1 MKKLTVVL
9 CVLFLSGC
17 HNDPAVIPDNPPNL
31 RPLSATEMK
40 VSGASN
46 DFAFTLFRAVQD
58 ESGQNVFL
66 SPFSVSM
73 ALAMVLNGAVEETQ
87 QSILNTIDFGDMTA
101 EEVNQAYRD
110 LTSLL
115 LSMDKTVT
123 LGIANSVWY
132 SDELHI
138 KEAFSAA
145 IGEYYDGKV
154 TALDFSNANAKNTI
168 NNRIADQTN
177 NRIQNMIQSISP
189 SEIMFLVNAI
199 YFKGDWTYQ
208 FQKSETKKADFTT
221 ADGSTTRVDMMHA
234 DGVKMLKY
242 YNEELML
249 LDIPYGNEQFRLT
262 LLVPHQPQNLESV
275 AGELNS
281 ELLSVWLGD
290 TDSISVELELP
301 KFTMKWKKELKPV
314 LTSMGMSMKGFPN
327 LFEENLP
334 LEISRVTH
342 QSFVEVSEKGTEAAA
357 VTVIGI
363 EVTSLPP
370 TPPRITID
378 RPFIF
383 LIREKQS
390 NTILFMGQLTDPAA
404 L

>member
-1 MKKLTVVL
+1 MKKPIFAL
-9 CVLFLSGC
+9 CVLFLFGC
-17 HNDPAVIPDNPPNL
+17 HNDPEVTPDNPPNL
-31 RPLSATEMK
+31 RALTATEMK

-46 DFAFTLFRAVQD
+46 DFAFTLFRAVQEEPD
-58 ESGQNVFL
+58 LNVFL

-73 ALAMVLNGAVEETQ
+73 ALAMVLNGAEGETQ
-87 QSILNTIDFGDMTA
+87 QSILNTIDYGDMTA

-115 LSMDKTVT
+115 LSMDRTVN

-132 SDELHI
+132 SDEFHI
-138 KEAFSAA
+138 KEAFSTA

-168 NNRIADQTN
+168 NNWIEDKTN

-189 SEIMFLVNAI
+189 SEVMFLVNAI

-208 FQKSETKKADFTT
+208 FQKSETHKADFTT
-221 ADGSTTRVDMMHA
+221 TDGATTDVDMMHA
-234 DGVKMLKY
+234 DGVKMLQH

-262 LLVPHQPQNLESV
+262 LLVPHQPDKLESV
-275 AGELNS
+275 AAKLSS
-281 ELLSVWLGD
+281 EVLSAWLGE

-314 LTSMGMSMKGFPN
+314 LSSMGMNMKGFPN

-357 VTVIGI
+357 VTVIGV
-363 EVTSLPP
+363 ELTSFPP

-390 NTILFMGQLTDPAA
+390 NAILFMGQLTNPAA